1 MSEQTLTG
9 IMSQLVEGFTEY
21 EVDLPPEMY
30 KAIQEPLSRLEAAI
44 ESQQT
49 GMVAAKK
56 RFEVLEVLMG
66 GRIDFTRTNI
76 EELKGALEDPEYVAN
91 GWTIRL
97 DIQPATTTGRPTIR
111 QDDEEVRV
119 TEAPAAAERLAV
131 IPEVFTRMLLAY
143 PRIIL
148 DHHLTQSDGGVQ
160 SLTAVQEY
168 MSMRMRRG
176 IPQTPRPT
184 RTFAIRP

>member
-9 IMSQLVEGFTEY
+9 IMSQLVEGFTEH
-21 EVDLPPEMY
+21 EVELPPEMY

-49 GMVAAKK
+49 VMVAAKK

-66 GRIDFTRTNI
+66 ARIDFSRTNI
-76 EELKGALEDPEYVAN
+76 EELKSALEDPEYVGN

-97 DIQPATTTGRPTIR
+97 DIQPAATTDGPTIR
-111 QDDEEVRV
+111 EIDEEVRV
-119 TEAPAAAERLAV
+119 TEAPAAAAELLAV
-131 IPEVFTRMLLAY
+131 TPEVFNRMLLAY

-148 DHHLTQSDGGVQ
+148 DRYLTQSDGGVQ
-160 SLTAVQEY
+160 SITAVQEY
-168 MSMRMRRG
+168 MSMRMRRA
-176 IPQTPRPT
+176 TPAVRAT